1 MTVTA
6 TDLSL
11 PESAYTPIDLTA
23 LPGPFVVVHSLT
35 TLVDVCLNRD
45 MMGLPK
51 STMLGGVERMR
62 VSAQSLTRAAR
73 GFTRDHSQ
81 TGVHGFNTR
90 QLPGKTAEYLR
101 ERGIDGADALP
112 AAALIVTAA
121 GPSIDLTHPDRTL
134 TSLYVPSSAPAALA
148 ELLLDHWDDLEDP
161 RLAMEKAITTA
172 AAAVAEPGRNR
183 GRTAGKATSKG
194 QADTVPVEIKAT
206 AQQTLAPG
214 LATDIAL
221 FGRMLP
227 ELPGV
232 HGNVRSAAMMAHAF
246 TVDAKELLT
255 DDFVTSDEW
264 GSGGVFSN
272 LGEQYLNS
280 GTLYRYAALD
290 RRQLRANLAA
300 GADTGTVERI
310 AQRTERD
317 WTTAVAY
324 ALPEA
329 RRTRTGSW
337 APPTLVVAATTRAPY
352 TAAGAFETPIAPPA
366 GIAAATRLTDFLSR
380 IGLHAGI
387 GRWLPPAGES
397 APRLP
402 QGITWEDR
410 RP

>member
-11 PESAYTPIDLTA
+11 PESAYPPIDLSA

-45 MMGLPK
+45 IMGLPK
-51 STMLGGVERMR
+51 STTLGGVERMR

-73 GFTRDHSQ
+73 SFARNHSQ
-81 TGVHGFNTR
+81 TGVHGINTR
-90 QLPGKTAEYLR
+90 LLPGKTAEYLR
-101 ERGIDGADALP
+101 ERSIDGADALP

-121 GPSIDLTHPDRTL
+121 GPSIDLAHPDRTL
-134 TSLYVPSSAPAALA
+134 TSIYVSSSAPADLA
-148 ELLLDHWDDLEDP
+148 ELLLDHWDELEDA
-161 RLAMEKAITTA
+161 RLAMEKAIA
-172 AAAVAEPGRNR
+172 AAASATAEPGRKR
-183 GRTAGKATSKG
+183 GRTAGKATSRG
-194 QADTVPVEIKAT
+194 QADTVPAEIKSV
-206 AQQTLAPG
+206 AQQALAPG
-214 LATDIAL
+214 LAADIAL

-227 ELPGV
+227 ELPG
-232 HGNVRSAAMMAHAF
+232 GNVRSAAMMAHAF
-246 TVDAKELLT
+246 TVDAKQLVT
-255 DDFVTSDEW
+255 DDFVTGDEW

-300 GADTGTVERI
+300 AGADAETVERT
-310 AQRTERD
+310 AQQTERD

-337 APPTLVVAATTRAPY
+337 APPTLVVAATTAAPY

-366 GIAAATRLTDFLSR
+366 GIAAANRLTAFLTRL
-380 IGLHAGI
+380 GLHAGT
-387 GRWLPPAGES
+387 GRWLPPANEP
-397 APRLP
+397 APQLP
-402 QGITWEDR
+402 HGITWEDQ

>member
-11 PESAYTPIDLTA
+11 PESPYPPIDLNA

-45 MMGLPK
+45 IMGLPK
-51 STMLGGVERMR
+51 STTLGGVERMR

-73 GFTRDHSQ
+73 SFTRDHSQ
-81 TGVHGFNTR
+81 TGVHGINTR
-90 QLPGKTAEYLR
+90 LLPGKTAEYLR

-134 TSLYVPSSAPAALA
+134 TSIYVSSSAPADLA
-148 ELLLDHWDDLEDP
+148 ELLLDRWDDLMDP
-161 RLAMEKAITTA
+161 RLAMEEAITA
-172 AAAVAEPGRNR
+172 AAAAVVEPGRKR
-183 GRTAGKATSKG
+183 GRSVGKATSRG
-194 QADTVPVEIKAT
+194 QADTVPVEIKSA
-206 AQQTLAPG
+206 AQQALAPG
-214 LATDIAL
+214 LAADIAL

-227 ELPGV
+227 ELPG
-232 HGNVRSAAMMAHAF
+232 GNIRSAAMMAHAL
-246 TVDAKELLT
+246 TVDAKELVT
-255 DDFVTSDEW
+255 DDFVTGDEW

-300 GADTGTVERI
+300 AGVDAETVERT
-310 AQRTERD
+310 AQQTERD

-337 APPTLVVAATTRAPY
+337 APPTLVVAATTAAPY

-366 GIAAATRLTDFLSR
+366 GIAAANRLTAFLTRL
-380 IGLHAGI
+380 GLHRGT
-387 GRWLPPAGES
+387 GRWLPPAGEP

-402 QGITWEDR
+402 HGITWEDQ

>member
-11 PESAYTPIDLTA
+11 PESPYPPIDLSA

-45 MMGLPK
+45 IMGLPK
-51 STMLGGVERMR
+51 STTLGGVERMR
-62 VSAQSLTRAAR
+62 VSAQSLSRAAR
-73 GFTRDHSQ
+73 SFTRDHSQ
-81 TGVHGFNTR
+81 TGVHGINTR
-90 QLPGKTAEYLR
+90 LLPGKTAEYLR

-134 TSLYVPSSAPAALA
+134 TSIYVSSSAPADLA
-148 ELLLDHWDDLEDP
+148 ELLLDRWDDLMDP
-161 RLAMEKAITTA
+161 RLAMEEAITA
-172 AAAVAEPGRNR
+172 AAAAVVEPGRKR
-183 GRTAGKATSKG
+183 GRSVGKATSKG
-194 QADTVPVEIKAT
+194 QADTVPVEIKSA
-206 AQQTLAPG
+206 AQQALAPG
-214 LATDIAL
+214 LAADIAL

-227 ELPGV
+227 ELPG
-232 HGNVRSAAMMAHAF
+232 GNIRSAAMMAHAF
-246 TVDAKELLT
+246 TVDAKELVT
-255 DDFVTSDEW
+255 DDFVTGDEW

-300 GADTGTVERI
+300 AGVDAETVERT
-310 AQRTERD
+310 AQQTERD

-337 APPTLVVAATTRAPY
+337 APPTLIVAATTRAPY
-352 TAAGAFETPIAPPA
+352 TAASAFETPITPPA
-366 GIAAATRLTDFLSR
+366 GIAAAKRLTAFLAR
-380 IGLHAGI
+380 LDLHTGT
-387 GRWLPPAGES
+387 GRWLPPAGEP
-397 APRLP
+397 APQLP
-402 QGITWEDR
+402 QGITWEDH

>member
-1 MTVTA
+1 MTFTA

-11 PESAYTPIDLTA
+11 PESAHPPIELSA

-51 STMLGGVERMR
+51 STTLGGVERMR
-62 VSAQSLTRAAR
+62 VSAQSLTYAAR
-73 GFTRDHSQ
+73 NFTRSHSQ
-81 TGVHGFNTR
+81 TGVHGINTR
-90 QLPGKTAEYLR
+90 LLPGKTAEHLR

-121 GPSIDLTHPDRTL
+121 GPSINLTHPDRTL
-134 TSLYVPSSAPAALA
+134 TSLYVSSSAPAALA
-148 ELLLDHWDDLEDP
+148 ELLLDRWDELKDP
-161 RLAMEKAITTA
+161 RLAMEDAITA
-172 AAAVAEPGRNR
+172 AAAVTAEPGRRR

-194 QADTVPVEIKAT
+194 QADTVPAEIKVA
-206 AQQTLAPG
+206 AQQTFAPG

-227 ELPGV
+227 ELPGR
-232 HGNVRSAAMMAHAF
+232 NIRSATMMAHAF
-246 TVDAKELLT
+246 TVDAKELVT

-300 GADTGTVERI
+300 SGADTETVERI
-310 AQRTERD
+310 AQQAEQD

-329 RRTRTGSW
+329 RRSRTGSW

-352 TAAGAFETPIAPPA
+352 TAAGAFETPITPPA
-366 GIAAATRLTDFLSR
+366 GIPAANRLTAFLGR
-380 IGLHAGI
+380 LDLHAGI
-387 GRWLPPAGES
+387 GRWLPPAGEP
-397 APRLP
+397 APWLP

>member
-11 PESAYTPIDLTA
+11 PESAYPPIDLSA

-45 MMGLPK
+45 IMGLPK
-51 STMLGGVERMR
+51 STTLGGVERMR

-73 GFTRDHSQ
+73 SFTRDHSQ
-81 TGVHGFNTR
+81 TGVHGINTR
-90 QLPGKTAEYLR
+90 LLPGKTAEYLR

-121 GPSIDLTHPDRTL
+121 GPSVDLAHPDRTL
-134 TSLYVPSSAPAALA
+134 TSIYVSSSAPAALA
-148 ELLLDHWDDLEDP
+148 EHLLDHWNELEDA
-161 RLAMEKAITTA
+161 RLAMEKAITA
-172 AAAVAEPGRNR
+172 AASATAEPGRKR
-183 GRTAGKATSKG
+183 GRTAGKATSRG
-194 QADTVPVEIKAT
+194 QADTVPVEIKSV
-206 AQQTLAPG
+206 AQQALAPG
-214 LATDIAL
+214 LAADIAL

-227 ELPGV
+227 ELPG
-232 HGNVRSAAMMAHAF
+232 GNVRSAAMMAHAF
-246 TVDAKELLT
+246 TVDAKELVT
-255 DDFVTSDEW
+255 DDFVTGDEW

-290 RRQLRANLAA
+290 RRQLRANLAVA
-300 GADTGTVERI
+300 GADAETVERT
-310 AQRTERD
+310 AQQTERD

-337 APPTLVVAATTRAPY
+337 APPTVVIAATTAAPY
-352 TAAGAFETPIAPPA
+352 TAAAAFETPIAPPA
-366 GIAAATRLTDFLSR
+366 GIAAANRLTAFLTRL
-380 IGLHAGI
+380 GLHAGT
-387 GRWLPPAGES
+387 GRWLPPAGEP
-397 APRLP
+397 APQLP
-402 QGITWEDR
+402 DGITWEDQ

>member
-1 MTVTA
+1 MTITA

-11 PESAYTPIDLTA
+11 PESAYAPIELSA

-45 MMGLPK
+45 VMGLPK
-51 STMLGGVERMR
+51 STTLGGVERMR
-62 VSAQSLTRAAR
+62 VSAQALTHAAR
-73 GFTRDHSQ
+73 NFTRSHSE

-90 QLPGKTAEYLR
+90 LLPGKTAEHLR
-101 ERGIDGADALP
+101 ERGVDGADALP

-121 GPSIDLTHPDRTL
+121 GPSIDLAHPDRTL
-134 TSLYVPSSAPAALA
+134 TSIYVSSSTPAALA
-148 ELLLDHWDDLEDP
+148 ELLLDRWDDLEDS
-161 RLAMEKAITTA
+161 RLAMEDAITA
-172 AAAVAEPGRNR
+172 AAAVAAEPGRRR

-194 QADTVPVEIKAT
+194 QADTVPAEIKGA
-206 AQQTLAPG
+206 AQQAFAPG

-227 ELPGV
+227 ELPGR
-232 HGNVRSAAMMAHAF
+232 NIRSAVMMAHAF
-246 TVDAKELLT
+246 TVDAKELVT
-255 DDFVTSDEW
+255 DDFATRDEW

-300 GADTGTVERI
+300 ADAGESVERI
-310 AQRTERD
+310 AQQTERD

-324 ALPEA
+324 TLPDA
-329 RRTRTGSW
+329 RRSRTGSW

-352 TAAGAFETPIAPPA
+352 TAAGAFETPITPPA
-366 GIAAATRLTDFLSR
+366 GVAAANRLTAFLGQV
-380 IGLHAGI
+380 GLHAGV
-387 GRWLPPAGES
+387 GRWLPPAGEP
-397 APRLP
+397 APWLP